1 MKTLNVF
8 IREQKDKERT
18 LNPKFWNNKT
28 LKPEVRKGLLKIGKF
43 WGESVGLP
51 PESVVDY
58 HLVGGNASYLYND
71 QSDLDLHLIVDKSK
85 VSECEELLDDYLR
98 ARKKLWSYE
107 QDVTIFGTEVEVY
120 AEDVDDPKPARQGR
134 YSLEKGRWIT
144 EPSTEA
150 PKGDDVVIQSRVKDL
165 EAEIDE
171 IIDTGVANPEQLKWI
186 KERVFKLRRQ
196 SIQKGGEFAQ
206 GNLVFKG
213 LRNTGAIDRLNSYLK
228 DVTDKNLSVY

>member
-1 MKTLNVF
+1 MKTLRQF
-8 IREQKDKERT
+8 FAEKKELQ
-18 LNPKFWNNKT
+18 LNQKFWDDKT
-28 LKPEVRKGLLKIGKF
+28 LKPEVRKGLLKIGNYWADSIGIPKDAI
-43 WGESVGLP
+43 E
-51 PESVVDY
+51 DI

-85 VSECEELLDDYLR
+85 ISECEELLDDYLR

-107 QDVTIFGTEVEVY
+107 QDVTIYGTEVEVY

-134 YSLEKGRWIT
+134 YSLTKGKWIT
-144 EPSTEA
+144 EPSAEA
-150 PKGDDVVIQSRVKDL
+150 PVMDDVVIQSRVKDL

-171 IIDTGVANPEQLKWI
+171 VIESGVANPEQLKWI

-206 GNLVFKG
+206 GNLVFKK
-213 LRNTGAIDRLNSYLK
+213 LRNDKYIDKLNDYLK
-228 DVTDKNLSVY
+228 NVTDKNLSVY

>member
-1 MKTLNVF
+1 MKTLRQF
-8 IREQKDKERT
+8 FAEKKELQ
-18 LNPKFWNNKT
+18 LNSKFWDDKT
-28 LKPEVRKGLLKIGKF
+28 LKPEVRKGLLKIGNYWADAIGIPKDAI
-43 WGESVGLP
+43 E
-51 PESVVDY
+51 DI

-85 VSECEELLDDYLR
+85 ISECEELLDDYLR

-107 QDVTIFGTEVEVY
+107 QDVTIYGTEVEVY

-134 YSLEKGRWIT
+134 YSLTKGKWIT
-144 EPSTEA
+144 EPSAEA
-150 PKGDDVVIQSRVKDL
+150 PVMDDVVIQSRVKDL

-171 IIDTGVANPEQLKWI
+171 VIESGVANPEQLKWI

-206 GNLVFKG
+206 GNLVFKK
-213 LRNTGAIDRLNSYLK
+213 LRNDKYIDKLNDYLK
-228 DVTDKNLSVY
+228 NVTDKNLSVY

>member
-1 MKTLNVF
+1 MKTLRQF
-8 IREQKDKERT
+8 FAEKKELQ
-18 LNPKFWNNKT
+18 LNKKFWDDKT
-28 LKPEVRKGLLKIGKF
+28 LKPEVRKGLLKIGNYWADAIGIPKDAI
-43 WGESVGLP
+43 E
-51 PESVVDY
+51 DI

-85 VSECEELLDDYLR
+85 ISECEELLDDYLR

-107 QDVTIFGTEVEVY
+107 QDVTIYGTEVEVY

-134 YSLEKGRWIT
+134 YSLTKGKWIT
-144 EPSTEA
+144 EPSAEA
-150 PKGDDVVIQSRVKDL
+150 PVMDDVVIQSRVKDL

-171 IIDTGVANPEQLKWI
+171 VIESGVANPEQLKWI

-206 GNLVFKG
+206 GNLVFKK
-213 LRNTGAIDRLNSYLK
+213 LRNDKYIDKLNDYLK
-228 DVTDKNLSVY
+228 NVTDKNLSVY

>member
-8 IREQKDKERT
+8 IKEQKDKERT
-18 LNPKFWNNKT
+18 LNPKFWNGKT
-28 LKPEVRKGLLKIGKF
+28 LKPEVRKGLLKIGNYWAEAIGIPK
-43 WGESVGLP
+43 EAI
-51 PESVVDY
+51 EDM
-58 HLVGGNASYLYND
+58 HLVGGNASYLYNS

-85 VSECEELLDDYLR
+85 VSECEDLLDDYLR

-150 PKGDDVVIQSRVKDL
+150 PKGDDVVIQSRIKDL

-171 IIDTGVANPEQLKWI
+171 IIDTGIANPEQLKWI

-196 SIQKGGEFAQ
+196 SIQQGGEFAQ

>member
-18 LNPKFWNNKT
+18 LNPKFWTNKT
-28 LKPEVRKGLLKIGKF
+28 LKPEVRKGLLKIGDY
-43 WGESVGLP
+43 WADAIGLP
-51 PESVVDY
+51 PESVVDA

-107 QDVTIFGTEVEVY
+107 HDVTIFGTEVEVY
-120 AEDVDDPKPARQGR
+120 AEDVDDPRPARQGR
-134 YSLEKGRWIT
+134 YSLKKGKWIT

-150 PKGDDVVIQSRVKDL
+150 PKGDDVVIQSRIKDL

-171 IIDTGVANPEQLKWI
+171 IIDTGIANPEQLKWI

-213 LRNTGAIDRLNSYLK
+213 LRNTGAIDRLNKYLK

>member
-1 MKTLNVF
+1 MKTLRQF
-8 IREQKDKERT
+8 FAEKKELQ
-18 LNPKFWNNKT
+18 LNQKFWEDKT
-28 LKPEVRKGLLKIGKF
+28 LKPEVRKGLLKIGNYWADAIGIPKDAI
-43 WGESVGLP
+43 E
-51 PESVVDY
+51 DI

-85 VSECEELLDDYLR
+85 ISECEELLDDYLR

-107 QDVTIFGTEVEVY
+107 QDVTIYGTEVEVY

-134 YSLEKGRWIT
+134 YSLTKGKWIT
-144 EPSTEA
+144 EPSAEA
-150 PKGDDVVIQSRVKDL
+150 PVMDDVVIQSRVKDL

-171 IIDTGVANPEQLKWI
+171 VIESGVANPEQLKWI

-206 GNLVFKG
+206 GNLVFKK
-213 LRNTGAIDRLNSYLK
+213 LRNDKYIDKLNDYLK
-228 DVTDKNLSVY
+228 NVTDKNLSVY

>member
-1 MKTLNVF
+1 MKTLRQF
-8 IREQKDKERT
+8 FAEKKELQ
-18 LNPKFWNNKT
+18 LNQKFWDDKT
-28 LKPEVRKGLLKIGKF
+28 LKPEVRKGLLKIGNYWADAIGIPKDAI
-43 WGESVGLP
+43 E
-51 PESVVDY
+51 DI

-85 VSECEELLDDYLR
+85 ISECEELLDDYLR

-107 QDVTIFGTEVEVY
+107 QDVTIYGTEVEVY

-134 YSLEKGRWIT
+134 YSLTKGKWIT
-144 EPSTEA
+144 EPSAEA
-150 PKGDDVVIQSRVKDL
+150 PVMDDVVIQSRVKDL

-171 IIDTGVANPEQLKWI
+171 VIESGVANPEQLKWI

-206 GNLVFKG
+206 GNLVFKK
-213 LRNTGAIDRLNSYLK
+213 LRNDKYIDKLNDYLK
-228 DVTDKNLSVY
+228 NVTDKNLSVY

>member
-1 MKTLNVF
+1 MKTLRQF
-8 IREQKDKERT
+8 FAEKKELQ
-18 LNPKFWNNKT
+18 LNQKFWEDKT
-28 LKPEVRKGLLKIGKF
+28 LKPEVRKGLLKIGNYWADAIGIPKDAI
-43 WGESVGLP
+43 E
-51 PESVVDY
+51 DM

-85 VSECEELLDDYLR
+85 ISECEELLDDYLR

-107 QDVTIFGTEVEVY
+107 QDVTIYGTEVEVY

-134 YSLEKGRWIT
+134 YSLTKGKWIT
-144 EPSTEA
+144 EPSAEA
-150 PKGDDVVIQSRVKDL
+150 PVMDDVVIQSRVKDL

-171 IIDTGVANPEQLKWI
+171 VIESGVANPEQLKWI

-206 GNLVFKG
+206 GNLVFKK
-213 LRNTGAIDRLNSYLK
+213 LRNDKYIDKLNDYLK
-228 DVTDKNLSVY
+228 NVTDKNLSVY

>member
-1 MKTLNVF
+1 MKTLRQF
-8 IREQKDKERT
+8 FAEKKELQ
-18 LNPKFWNNKT
+18 LNPKFWNDKT
-28 LKPEVRKGLLKIGKF
+28 LKPEVRKGLLKIGNYWADAIGIPKDAI
-43 WGESVGLP
+43 E
-51 PESVVDY
+51 DI

-85 VSECEELLDDYLR
+85 ISECEELLDDYLR

-107 QDVTIFGTEVEVY
+107 QDVTIYGTEVEVY

-134 YSLEKGRWIT
+134 YSLTKGKWIT
-144 EPSTEA
+144 EPSAEA
-150 PKGDDVVIQSRVKDL
+150 PVMDDVVIQSRVKDL

-171 IIDTGVANPEQLKWI
+171 VIESGVANPEQLKWI

-206 GNLVFKG
+206 GNLVFKK
-213 LRNTGAIDRLNSYLK
+213 LRNDKYIDKLNDYLK
-228 DVTDKNLSVY
+228 NVTDKNLSVY

>member
-1 MKTLNVF
+1 MKTLRQF
-8 IREQKDKERT
+8 FAEKKELQ
-18 LNPKFWNNKT
+18 LNQKFWDDKKT
-28 LKPEVRKGLLKIGKF
+28 LKPEVRKGLLKIGNYWADAIGIPKDAI
-43 WGESVGLP
+43 E
-51 PESVVDY
+51 DI

-85 VSECEELLDDYLR
+85 ISECEELLDDYLR

-107 QDVTIFGTEVEVY
+107 QDVTIYGTEVEVY

-134 YSLEKGRWIT
+134 YSLTKGKWIT
-144 EPSTEA
+144 EPSAEA
-150 PKGDDVVIQSRVKDL
+150 PVMDDVVIQSRVKDL

-171 IIDTGVANPEQLKWI
+171 VIESGVANPEQLKWI

-206 GNLVFKG
+206 GNLVFKK
-213 LRNTGAIDRLNSYLK
+213 LRNDKYIDKLNDYLK
-228 DVTDKNLSVY
+228 NVTDKNLSVY